1 MRETVEVSYAALLCL
16 VALTAHC
23 GSDSNANASGRA
35 QESGVPA
42 DGALPVGVSG
52 AGTGGAAPGNGLSSE
67 GNPSPAG
74 IDGTTAIGGTNGGNG
89 GGGASAGD
97 AADAAGGPAAGVR
110 ALDIPFDWNGIVG
123 TGQSLSVGEPGD
135 ARNTQ
140 AGTVRLTAPSFRN
153 LKLSTSGLP
162 WPVDASD
169 ATLAM
174 VPLTEPLG
182 RIAPAYP
189 SSWPENIAFNGETP
203 HAAMANQLTA
213 SVAAAGAGD
222 FVSVHGAVGENG
234 QCLIY
239 LAKDAV
245 QMGLNGRAYEATLVE
260 TRAITRLAQAAGR
273 TYGVRAITVTHG
285 ECDAGDA
292 TYGDR
297 LYQLWEG
304 YSIDLP
310 AITGQAEP
318 PLMIISQQ
326 NSSGER
332 SASTLAAWRLGV
344 EHPSDVVC
352 SGPKYQYPYSSDYV
366 HLIVD
371 GYELLGEKYAQVL
384 YERELAGSDWQPL
397 QPTTV
402 ARAGRV
408 VSVQFHVPVPPLVWE
423 DTFQL
428 PHQTS
433 LAAWSAGQG
442 FELRDGAGA
451 PLTISSV
458 AIQGD
463 TVQVT
468 AAADLP
474 AVVIVG
480 YAMSGSATEP
490 MTAPFTGTLHWGR
503 LRDSDPFVG
512 ATTQRAQPNFA
523 VAFELPV
530 P

>member
-1 MRETVEVSYAALLCL
+1 MRETVEVSCTALLCL

-23 GSDSNANASGRA
+23 GSESSGNAGGGAQASGL
-35 QESGVPA
+35 PA
-42 DGALPVGVSG
+42 DGAQPVDVSG
-52 AGTGGAAPGNGLSSE
+52 AGTGGSSAGNGVSPE
-67 GNPSPAG
+67 GSPSPAG
-74 IDGTTAIGGTNGGNG
+74 IDGTTAVGGMKGGD
-89 GGGASAGD
+89 GGANAGD
-97 AADAAGGPAAGVR
+97 ATDAAAGSAGGAR
-110 ALDIPFDWNGIVG
+110 ALNLPFDWNGIVG

-135 ARNTQ
+135 ARNTP
-140 AGTVRLTAPSFRN
+140 AGTARLTAPSFRN
-153 LKLSTSGLP
+153 LKLSTGSLP
-162 WPVDASD
+162 WPVDAND

-182 RIAPAYP
+182 RIAPTYP

-203 HAAMANQLTA
+203 HAAMANQLTT

-222 FVSVHGAVGENG
+222 FVSVHGVVGENG

-260 TRAITRLAQAAGR
+260 ARAITRLAQAAGR

-304 YSIDLP
+304 YSVDLP

-318 PLMIISQQ
+318 PLMIVSQQ

-332 SASTLAAWRLGV
+332 SASALAAWQLGV

-371 GYELLGEKYAQVL
+371 GYEMLGEKYAQVL

-408 VSVQFHVPVPPLVWE
+408 VSVVFHVPVPPLVWE
-423 DTFQL
+423 ETFQL

-433 LAAWSAGQG
+433 LTEWSAGQG

-458 AIQGD
+458 AIQEN
-463 TVQVT
+463 TVQIT